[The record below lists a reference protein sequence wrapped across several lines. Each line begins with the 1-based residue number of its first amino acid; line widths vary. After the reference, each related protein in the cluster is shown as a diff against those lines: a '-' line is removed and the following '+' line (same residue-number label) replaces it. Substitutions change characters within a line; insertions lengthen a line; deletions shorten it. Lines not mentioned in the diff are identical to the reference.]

1 MLLKGLLII
10 NIVFKYV
17 IIYYVGGVKYGVNY
31 IVNFIFERLIYGFC
45 DVCNYIINIEKCK
58 WYKYLVDYFCL

>member
-1 MLLKGLLII
+1 MM
-10 NIVFKYV
+10 
-17 IIYYVGGVKYGVNY
+17 YYVGGVKYGVNY